1 MGGFVLHCIQTRGL
15 VMRTSEIR
23 QRFIDFYE
31 AENYRL
37 LPRAS
42 MLDDSIPM
50 SFVMSAG
57 LVQVE
62 QSLAK
67 ENTRDGN
74 KYVLVQ
80 DCFRHFDL
88 DKVGTDNL
96 HLSIFEMPG
105 AFEFGSGGK
114 KVDTVKRMWRLATS
128 VLGISKERLWASY
141 FGGGTVLQDWL
152 PPDST
157 VYQAWLDVGMSS
169 DRIVDLGVSGNYW
182 IQGKGIDD
190 VGATRKCGPNT
201 ELFYDRGDDLSC
213 GMDCQPGCSCGRF
226 VEFSNSLFIK
236 YQIDEN
242 NNALTPL
249 ADPFSET
256 VIGTERVAMI
266 LQGEESVFDI
276 GSYSSIIDTIHRF
289 VDVNGYDNSRVV
301 ASERVIADHMKALY
315 LLVADGAPPPGKHG
329 RNRIIKL
336 LVRGVLT
343 RQLFLNIASE
353 NFISDV
359 LNCISDKFQKVSDSY
374 AIQKR
379 TEKYCWDQRKRFL
392 KTVERGHGKLLKMVE
407 DNGGSTLSGAQVI
420 ELEKVVGLPS
430 LLTAKALWER
440 GLQFQEHEYWDE
452 LKQWKHNLL
461 VRELHLLDN

>member
-1 MGGFVLHCIQTRGL
+1 
-15 VMRTSEIR
+15 MRTSEIR
-23 QRFIDFYE
+23 QRFIDFYK
-31 AENYRL
+31 AEDYRL

-67 ENTRDGN
+67 QSIRDGN
-74 KYVLVQ
+74 RFVLVQ

-105 AFEFGSGGK
+105 AFEFGPNG

-128 VLGISKERLWASY
+128 VLGIEKERLWASY
-141 FGGGTVLQDWL
+141 FGGGSVLTNNL

-157 VYQAWLDVGMSS
+157 VYQAWLDVGLPP
-169 DRIVDLGVSGNYW
+169 DRIVDLGTKGNYW

-190 VGATRKCGPNT
+190 VGVMRKCGPNT
-201 ELFYDRGDDLSC
+201 ELFFDRGDNQSC
-213 GMDCQPGCSCGRF
+213 GFDCQPGCKCGRF
-226 VEFSNSLFIK
+226 VEFSNSLFIR
-236 YQIDEN
+236 YEIDGN
-242 NNALTPL
+242 NNALIPL
-249 ADPFSET
+249 TDPFSET

-266 LQGEESVFDI
+266 LQGQESVFDI
-276 GSYSSIIDTIHRF
+276 ESYSPIIDTIHRF
-289 VDVNGYDNSRVV
+289 ANIKDIDNELVV
-301 ASERVIADHMKALY
+301 ASERVIADHLKALY

-336 LVRGVLT
+336 LIRGILT
-343 RQLFLNIASE
+343 RQLFLEIE
-353 NFISDV
+353 FKDFISNV
-359 LNCISDKFQKVSDSY
+359 LSCISDEFQNVSDSLKIRKCAEEY
-374 AIQKR
+374 
-379 TEKYCWDQRKRFL
+379 YWDQCERFL
-392 KTVERGHGKLLKMVE
+392 KTIERGYVRLLKMVE
-407 DNGGSTLSGAQVI
+407 NNGGSTLSGAQIV

-430 LLTAKALWER
+430 LLTAKALSER
-440 GLQFQEHEYWDE
+440 GLQFQEYEYQNQ
-452 LKQWKHNLL
+452 LRQWKCAPLIS
-461 VRELHLLDN
+461 